1 MRIALLEDDRDQ
13 AALVEMW
20 LADAS
25 FDIASYPTGEAFL
38 GAIRQERYDLYILD
52 WLLPGVT
59 GLDVLRSLRGGARD
73 STPVLFVTQFDAEE
87 KVVEA
92 LEAGADDYVAKPV
105 TRAVLLARVR
115 ALLRRAGDQP
125 PAEPTVGVYRID
137 AAARCVHVRDNAVQ
151 LTEREFELARY
162 LFARVGRVVTRDE
175 LLREVWRVN
184 AEGLETRT
192 IDTHVSKLRRKL
204 DLNAEHGLRLQSIY
218 NHGYRLETAEDLTST
233 RP

>member
-20 LADAS
+20 LADAG

-52 WLLPGVT
+52 WLLPGLT
-59 GLDVLRSLRGGARD
+59 GIEVLRQLRGAGID
-73 STPVLFVTQFDAEE
+73 LPVLFLTQYDNEE

-105 TRAVLLARVR
+105 TRPVLLARVR

-151 LTEREFELARY
+151 LTEREFDLARY

-218 NHGYRLETAEDLTST
+218 NHGYRLEAAEDHTAT